1 MCCIIVW
8 FIYLAIKFLGENTYN
23 GDQSDAHQ
31 STFSSSKEVI
41 IIVLVLFFNT

>member
-1 MCCIIVW
+1 ML
-8 FIYLAIKFLGENTYN
+8 FDTNNLFLGENTYN

-41 IIVLVLFFNT
+41 LLSLFFQ